1 MYAYVCKHIIRFGF
15 IVSITTR
22 IMYISYGAD
31 EEAIVSVIFKIQELE
46 DIYKQAKN
54 DAMKLRRT
62 IEGKNAIIF
71 NDGGMFNQSRNR
83 VNVIDNAKYGMI
95 ERVSDREKVTEPQ
108 QKRGRGRPRKIK
120 DSLELIR
127 GDIDVQDVQD
137 VQNHVQN
144 HGKVRAELDRRSVDV
159 DEFTNAIYSIEDG
172 ELYVKTA
179 NGKLYD
185 INTMQLKGWF
195 NPYLKTNVWIN

>member
-1 MYAYVCKHIIRFGF
+1 
-15 IVSITTR
+15 
-22 IMYISYGAD
+22 MYISYGAD
-31 EEAIVSVIFKIQELE
+31 EEEIVSAIFKIQELE
-46 DIYKQAKN
+46 DIYNQAKN

-71 NDGGMFNQSRNR
+71 NEDVMFNQSRNEMKNR
-83 VNVIDNAKYGMI
+83 VNVVDNAN
-95 ERVSDREKVTEPQ
+95 DHEKVTEPQ

-120 DSLELIR
+120 DSLEFIR
-127 GDIDVQDVQD
+127 GDIDVQDIRD
-137 VQNHVQN
+137 IRN
-144 HGKVRAELDRRSVDV
+144 HGKVRADRSVDV